1 MLLQLE
7 TGELR
12 QAILFTWD
20 CLDNGW
26 FLKKELLALNP
37 IVAKKHP
44 VHWSLLHSYVKIE
57 YDVFPWE
64 ASITWK
70 EFFYKRKLFCYNNDY
85 EQTVAQV
92 LSQVEHT
99 SIHWAIS
106 IQSALK
112 VTLAFEAKKL
122 LTRAMDPTESLDCFV
137 TII

>member
-1 MLLQLE
+1 M
-7 TGELR
+7 
-12 QAILFTWD
+12 
-20 CLDNGW
+20 
-26 FLKKELLALNP
+26 
-37 IVAKKHP
+37 
-44 VHWSLLHSYVKIE
+44 SLLHWYVKIE

-70 EFFYKRKLFCYNNDY
+70 EFFYKRKLFYYDNDY
-85 EQTVAQV
+85 EQTVAQ
-92 LSQVEHT
+92 LPQVGHA